1 MLLTNAVNTEGRPLE
16 IYVKDGKIAAV
27 GQDLSALAAENE
39 TVVDAGGLTVLPAFV
54 DLHCH
59 WRTPGFE
66 YKEDIET
73 GSRAAA
79 AGGYTFVNLMP
90 NTKPVC
96 SSAAQAFMV
105 EQKAAEVGLC
115 DANQTVSI
123 TENFD
128 GVSIDH
134 LKTLPA
140 SVKFITE
147 DGHGVQDNATMA
159 RAFAIC
165 TQRDITVMSHAEDME
180 ISPWDYRLAEDI
192 ETVRNCWLSEYYQ
205 TRLHMCHVSTRGA
218 LDAIRTAK
226 LRGAPVTCEVT
237 PHHLWFTNDSCDYR
251 VNPPIRTADDVEALV
266 EGIRTG
272 IVDAIAT
279 DHAPHSEEDKLKGM
293 AGMVGSETAFGVC
306 YTKLCKQE
314 GLPLEL
320 LVHLM
325 STRPAEILGLA
336 KGQLEP
342 GYDADF
348 VLVDLDTPYTV
359 EKEKLH
365 SKSHNTPFDG
375 AQLYGK
381 VFATIKAGKITFG
394 DEVDYCVPTGNFG
407 DILAGYY
414 AKQMGLPVGK
424 LVCASNENNVL
435 TDFLTTGT
443 YTAKRE
449 FFKTTS
455 PSMDILVSSNLERLL
470 YHVTGSDAEVAG
482 FMQQLAATG
491 SYTVR
496 PETLATIQETFSC
509 GWSSEAEVAEEIRSR
524 YEKDGYLCD
533 THTAVAFHVAAQ
545 KKRQGVPMVVLSTAS
560 PFKFPRSVLSALGK
574 AAPENDFEA
583 MQQLEA
589 ATGHAA
595 PASLAALR
603 SKPERF
609 DTVIAPAQI
618 AEVALGYQA

>member
-1 MLLTNAVNTEGRPLE
+1 MLLINAVNAAGRPVELF
-16 IYVKDGKIAAV
+16 VKDGKIAAM
-27 GQDLSALAAENE
+27 GQDLSALAGEGE
-39 TVVDAGGLTVLPAFV
+39 TVLDAGGLTVLPAFV

-66 YKEDIET
+66 YKEDIAT
-73 GSRAAA
+73 GSMAAA

-90 NTKPVC
+90 NTKPIC
-96 SSAAQAFMV
+96 SSAAQAAMV

-115 DANQTVSI
+115 DVNQTVSI

-128 GVSIDH
+128 GKTIDH

-180 ISPWDYRLAEDI
+180 ISPWDYRLAEDL

-218 LDAIRTAK
+218 LEAIQMAK

-237 PHHLWFTNDSCDYR
+237 PHHLWFNNETCDYR
-251 VNPPIRTADDVEALV
+251 VNPPIRTADDVQALID
-266 EGIRTG
+266 GIRSG
-272 IVDAIAT
+272 VVDAIAT

-306 YTKLCKQE
+306 YTKLCREEGLPLELLVHLMSTRPAEILGLAKGQLEPGYDADFVLVDLDTMARAFAICTQRDITVMSHAEDMEISPWDYRLAEDLETVRNCWLSEYYQTRLHMCHVSTRGALEAIQMAKLRGAPVTCEVTPHHLWFNNETCDYRVNPPIRTADDVQALIDGIRSGVVDAIATDHAPHSEEDKLKGMAGMVGSETAFGVCYTKLCREE

-359 EKEKLH
+359 DKEKLH
-365 SKSHNTPFDG
+365 SKSHNCPFDG
-375 AQLYGK
+375 AQLYGR
-381 VFATIKAGKITFG
+381 VYATIKG
-394 DEVDYCVPTGNFG
+394 
-407 DILAGYY
+407 
-414 AKQMGLPVGK
+414 GK
-424 LVCASNENNVL
+424 L
-435 TDFLTTGT
+435 T
-443 YTAKRE
+443 Y
-449 FFKTTS
+449 
-455 PSMDILVSSNLERLL
+455 
-470 YHVTGSDAEVAG
+470 
-482 FMQQLAATG
+482 Q
-491 SYTVR
+491 
-496 PETLATIQETFSC
+496 
-509 GWSSEAEVAEEIRSR
+509 AEE
-524 YEKDGYLCD
+524 
-533 THTAVAFHVAAQ
+533 
-545 KKRQGVPMVVLSTAS
+545 
-560 PFKFPRSVLSALGK
+560 
-574 AAPENDFEA
+574 
-583 MQQLEA
+583 
-589 ATGHAA
+589 
-595 PASLAALR
+595 
-603 SKPERF
+603 
-609 DTVIAPAQI
+609 
-618 AEVALGYQA
+618 